1 MMMFISQSPFSSIS
15 FVLMFICSQ
24 LAVDIPLTSI
34 TLYIQPIQKD
44 VFFIE

>member
-1 MMMFISQSPFSSIS
+1 
-15 FVLMFICSQ
+15 MFICSQ
-24 LAVDIPLTSI
+24 LAVDIPLASI